1 MSKFKRFLWIGFFI
15 SLLLHL
21 LIILLFANLFK
32 IKTQQRQ
39 KERQPAIVDIITLP
53 KAKNKPK
60 TSKEKHK
67 IAANI
72 SKKGTSKTFSKE
84 EKIPF
89 GVKKPKIPTNK
100 TKRES
105 KKNISAHQK
114 KGRQTP
120 GKGKT
125 KKSTKQ
131 AKPKTI
137 KLKGGLFKSLPKS
150 GFTAGK
156 SKEYKS
162 KNAKKEATIS
172 IGTHSI
178 KYASYMQHIKHK
190 IQNVWIYPEEAR
202 QTGQQGRLLI
212 LFSIGKDGSLVK
224 LKLLRSSGYPLLDK
238 AALQAVKDA
247 APFPP
252 LPERFGVDV
261 LNIYAT
267 FEYVLSYYFIY

>member
-21 LIILLFANLFK
+21 SLFLLFVDLFK
-32 IKTQQRQ
+32 IETPQ
-39 KERQPAIVDIITLP
+39 KPKEKKPIIVDIITLP
-53 KAKNKPK
+53 KQKEKPK
-60 TSKEKHK
+60 IKEKHK

-72 SKKGTSKTFSKE
+72 SRKGSSKIYSKE
-84 EKIPF
+84 EKLPF
-89 GVKKPKIPTNK
+89 GSN
-100 TKRES
+100 
-105 KKNISAHQK
+105 
-114 KGRQTP
+114 
-120 GKGKT
+120 
-125 KKSTKQ
+125 
-131 AKPKTI
+131 KPKTI
-137 KLKGGLFKSLPKS
+137 GTKPSKQKEKTVSKKRVKPSLTGKTKAEVKREKKPSLVKIKGGLFKTIPKS

-162 KNAKKEATIS
+162 KNVKREATVS
-172 IGTHSI
+172 IGTQSI

-190 IQNVWIYPEEAR
+190 IQNVWIYPQEAI

-252 LPERFGVDV
+252 LPKRFGVDV

-267 FEYVLSYYFIY
+267 FEYTLGYYFIY

>member
-53 KAKNKPK
+53 KTKNKSK

-114 KGRQTP
+114 KSRQIP

-190 IQNVWIYPEEAR
+190 IQNVWTYPEEAQ